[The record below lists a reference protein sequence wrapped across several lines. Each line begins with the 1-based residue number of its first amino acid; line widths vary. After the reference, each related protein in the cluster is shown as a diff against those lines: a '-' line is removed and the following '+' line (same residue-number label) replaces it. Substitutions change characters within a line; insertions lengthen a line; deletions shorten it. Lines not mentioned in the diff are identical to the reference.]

1 MGAWRYEISLLV
13 LKKYFTSERSERVKY
28 FSTLDKKFR
37 FSSRPCHILYLLSI
51 SIIIIV
57 IIIIIIVIIIIIIKY
72 VEFISEQFFSKLRD
86 DTSISDKVT
95 KEEIQ
100 RNLDR
105 ALQRYMDWQQEP
117 EIPPGQDSPEPQ
129 DAYRED
135 DEYDREKDEE
145 EDDEEDNEE
154 VEATVETKHEE
165 L

>member
-1 MGAWRYEISLLV
+1 MF
-13 LKKYFTSERSERVKY
+13 K
-28 FSTLDKKFR
+28 
-37 FSSRPCHILYLLSI
+37 
-51 SIIIIV
+51 
-57 IIIIIIVIIIIIIKY
+57 
-72 VEFISEQFFSKLRD
+72 QFFSKLRD

-105 ALQRYMDWQQEP
+105 ALQRYVDWQQEP
-117 EIPPGQDSPEPQ
+117 EIPPGQDSPELQ

-135 DEYDREKDEE
+135 DEDNE
-145 EDDEEDNEE
+145 EDDEE

>member
-1 MGAWRYEISLLV
+1 MAV
-13 LKKYFTSERSERVKY
+13 ERSG
-28 FSTLDKKFR
+28 LWA
-37 FSSRPCHILYLLSI
+37 P
-51 SIIIIV
+51 V
-57 IIIIIIVIIIIIIKY
+57 ITKY
-72 VEFISEQFFSKLRD
+72 VEFISKQFFSKLRD
-86 DTSISDKVT
+86 DASISHKVT
-95 KEEIQ
+95 KGEIQ

-135 DEYDREKDEE
+135 DEDSEEDEE
-145 EDDEEDNEE
+145 EDDDE

>member
-1 MGAWRYEISLLV
+1 M
-13 LKKYFTSERSERVKY
+13 
-28 FSTLDKKFR
+28 
-37 FSSRPCHILYLLSI
+37 
-51 SIIIIV
+51 
-57 IIIIIIVIIIIIIKY
+57 
-72 VEFISEQFFSKLRD
+72 RD

-100 RNLDR
+100 RNLVR

-135 DEYDREKDEE
+135 DEDREEDEE
-145 EDDEEDNEE
+145 EDDEKM
-154 VEATVETKHEE
+154 EATVETKHEE

>member
-1 MGAWRYEISLLV
+1 MFGTNFV
-13 LKKYFTSERSERVKY
+13 H
-28 FSTLDKKFR
+28 R
-37 FSSRPCHILYLLSI
+37 FI
-51 SIIIIV
+51 
-57 IIIIIIVIIIIIIKY
+57 IIIIIIKY
-72 VEFISEQFFSKLRD
+72 VEFISKQFFSKLRD

-135 DEYDREKDEE
+135 DEDREEDYE
-145 EDDEEDNEE
+145 EDDEE
-154 VEATVETKHEE
+154 VEATVDTKHEE